1 MDVYEA
7 ALKRRSIRLFR
18 ETPVPYEMLEKCV
31 DTARLAPS
39 VLNQQVLEFL
49 VVDDAVKLQQIYK
62 NTVMVGGYSSGIVRV
77 GFEQQPK
84 AYIITLMNKTWAS
97 NVGGSRRASPYD
109 VGMANENM
117 MLFAVS
123 EGLATCPILSY
134 NAPKLREILE
144 LPEQYEI
151 ARSYKLMPED
161 PDWSRFSHQS
171 QDNHFM
177 KYVDKEQFG
186 QYIEKIS
193 SWIDQNNTR
202 NIGIGR
208 LFWNACMNFGL
219 LLKNP
224 KLTARKL
231 KTFIT
236 IVNHKLKALLK
247 MPEGIASHD

>member
-49 VVDDAVKLQQIYK
+49 VIDDAVKLQRIYQC
-62 NTVMVGGYSSGIVRV
+62 TVMVGGYSSGIVRV

-109 VGMANENM
+109 VGMANESM

-151 ARSYKLMPED
+151 AMVLAMGYPGEISVAEEMTDTIAFEMD
-161 PDWSRFSHQS
+161 
-171 QDNHFM
+171 
-177 KYVDKEQFG
+177 EQG
-186 QYIEKIS
+186 
-193 SWIDQNNTR
+193 TR
-202 NIGIGR
+202 HVPKR
-208 LFWNACMNFGL
+208 
-219 LLKNP
+219 
-224 KLTARKL
+224 KLTDVLHYNR
-231 KTFIT
+231 I
-236 IVNHKLKALLK
+236 N
-247 MPEGIASHD
+247 